1 MRSLLRAVLT
11 VLAVLLV
18 ALAGAGAATAATPV
32 QKVDAALDRALGR
45 LVAMPGG
52 PPGVISVVQRGDQL
66 RVHRAGYADIETKR
80 RPRGNDQMRIA
91 STAKA
96 FSGAVALS
104 LVQKGVLSLDDTI
117 AERLPGLPAAWGAV
131 TLGELLHHT
140 SGVPDFSQ
148 SPAFQQ
154 AVGASLTVA
163 PPPEQ
168 LLEYVKDEPL
178 VFPPG
183 SKYEYSNSDNIAV
196 GLMVQAVTGKPYE
209 DELAE
214 QAYGPLG
221 LTGTSLPAGPE
232 LPAPFIHGYDRDGNG
247 PPEDISEIFA
257 SGWAWASGGIIS
269 TPFDLN
275 RFIRGYVGG
284 TLFGPDV
291 QAEQR
296 EFIPGSRSE
305 PTGPGRNSAGL
316 ALFRYQTRCGTV
328 YGHTGNTF
336 GFTQFMAASSD
347 GRRSATLAINLQRI
361 PTNGGQALVVFK
373 AFRHATLLAVCAAL
387 AGR

>member
-1 MRSLLRAVLT
+1 MRSLPRA

-18 ALAGAGAATAATPV
+18 ALAGAGVATAATPA
-32 QKVDAALDRALGR
+32 QRADAALDRSLER

-66 RVHRAGYADIETKR
+66 RVHRAGYADVETRR
-80 RPRGNDQMRIA
+80 RPRGSDRMRIA

-104 LVQKGVLSLDDTI
+104 LVQKGALSLGDTI
-117 AERLPGLPAAWGAV
+117 AERLPDLPAAWGDV
-131 TLGELLHHT
+131 TLGQLLHHT
-140 SGVPDFSQ
+140 SGLPDFSK

-178 VFPPG
+178 AFPPG
-183 SKYEYSNSDNIAV
+183 SRYEYSNSDNIAV

-209 DELAE
+209 DGLAA
-214 QAYGPLG
+214 QVYGPLG
-221 LTGTSLPAGPE
+221 LTGTSLPAGPD
-232 LPAPFIHGYDRDGNG
+232 LPAPFIHGYDREGDG

-257 SGWAWASGGIIS
+257 SGWAWASGGIVS
-269 TPFDLN
+269 TPLDLN

-284 TLFGPDV
+284 ALFGPDV
-291 QAEQR
+291 QAQQR
-296 EFIPGSRSE
+296 EFWPGGRSE

-347 GRRSATLAINLQRI
+347 GTRSATLSINLQRI
-361 PTNGGQALVVFK
+361 PTDEGQRLAVFR
-373 AFRHATLLAVCAAL
+373 AFRHATLLAVCAAQ
-387 AGR
+387 A

>member
-1 MRSLLRAVLT
+1 VTRLLST
-11 VLAVLLV
+11 VLATLLV
-18 ALAGAGAATAATPV
+18 ALAVAGAATAGTPV
-32 QKVDAALDRALGR
+32 QADAALDRALKR
-45 LVAMPGG
+45 LVSMPGG
-52 PPGVISVVQRGDQL
+52 PPGVISVVQRGDQ
-66 RVHRAGYADIETKR
+66 RRIHRAGYADVETRR
-80 RPRGNDQMRIA
+80 RPRGNDHMRIA

-104 LVQKGVLSLDDTI
+104 LVQQGVLSLDDTI
-117 AERLPGLPAAWGAV
+117 AQRLPSLPAAWGAV
-131 TLGELLHHT
+131 TLGQLLNHT
-140 SGVPDFSQ
+140 SGVPDFTKN
-148 SPAFQQ
+148 PAFAQ

-168 LLEYVKDEPL
+168 LLEYVRDEPL

-196 GLMVQAVTGKPYE
+196 GLMVQAVTGKSYE

-214 QAYGPLG
+214 QVYTPLG
-221 LTGTSLPAGPE
+221 LTGTSLPAGPD
-232 LPAPFIHGYDRDGNG
+232 LPAPFIHGYDLEGSG

-269 TPFDLN
+269 TPNDLN
-275 RFIRGYVGG
+275 TFIRGYVGG
-284 TLFGPDV
+284 ALFGAGV
-291 QAEQR
+291 QAQQR
-296 EFIPGSRSE
+296 QFWPGGRSE

-316 ALFRYQTRCGTV
+316 ALFQYQTRCGTV

-347 GRRSATLAINLQRI
+347 GTRSATLAINLQRI
-361 PTNGGQALVVFK
+361 PTNEGQALRVFR
-373 AFRHATLLAVCAAL
+373 AFRHATLLAVCAAM

>member
-1 MRSLLRAVLT
+1 MSLRRT
-11 VLAVLLV
+11 VLAALLV
-18 ALAGAGAATAATPV
+18 ALAGTGTAAAATPAR
-32 QKVDAALDRALGR
+32 QADAALDRALGR

-52 PPGVISVVQRGDQL
+52 PPGVISIVQRGDQV
-66 RVHRAGYADIETKR
+66 RVHRAGVGDVETR
-80 RPRGNDQMRIA
+80 PRPRGGDHMRIA

-117 AERLPGLPAAWGAV
+117 AQRLPSLPAAWGAV
-131 TLGELLHHT
+131 TLRQLLNHT
-140 SGVPDFSQ
+140 SGVPDFTKSK
-148 SPAFQQ
+148 AFVE
-154 AVGASLTVA
+154 AVSDSLTVA

-168 LLEYVKDEPL
+168 LLEYVRDEPL

-196 GLMVQAVTGKPYE
+196 GLMVQAVTGKTYE
-209 DELAE
+209 DELAG
-214 QAYGPLG
+214 QVYGPLG
-221 LTGTSLPAGPE
+221 LTGTSLPRGPE
-232 LPAPFIHGYDRDGNG
+232 LPAPFIHGYDREGNG

-257 SGWAWASGGIIS
+257 SGWAWASGGIVS
-269 TPFDLN
+269 TPLDLN

-284 TLFGPDV
+284 ALFGPDV
-291 QAEQR
+291 QAQQR
-296 EFIPGSRSE
+296 EFRPGGRSE

-347 GRRSATLAINLQRI
+347 GTRSATLSINLQRI
-361 PTNGGQALVVFK
+361 PTNEGQALAVFR
-373 AFRHATLLAVCAAL
+373 AFRHAALLAVCAAS